1 MMARPKSKK
10 SNYDYRG
17 GAALLKKQQEANTKK
32 YKAMTPAQKKAYNA
46 KQAKSVAKGVVT
58 VASMVGGVGL
68 ARKAGAKVV
77 GKALAKNL
85 RNAPKSNAPKI
96 STPKGGKVRSAYY
109 KSRSKSAKA
118 RERGGIYNDGE
129 GFLLNNSK
137 MTARGPKNPK
147 DLEKMKKALVNNV
160 NSKNLKGKLGTTR
173 AGQPSRPID
182 RNIARGYV
190 LRKKF
195 PDKFKP

>member
-1 MMARPKSKK
+1 MAQKR
-10 SNYDYRG
+10 NNDYRG
-17 GAALLKKQQEANTKK
+17 GSALLKKQQEANTKK
-32 YKAMTPAQKKAYNA
+32 YKAMTPAQKKAYNV
-46 KQAKSVAKGVVT
+46 KQAKAVGKTAAQ

-77 GKALAKNL
+77 GKALARNL
-85 RNAPKSNAPKI
+85 RNAPKSNAPKV
-96 STPKGGKVRSAYY
+96 STPKGGKLRENYY
-109 KSRSKSAKA
+109 KSRTKASKA

-129 GFLLNNSK
+129 GSFLNNSK
-137 MTARGPKNPK
+137 MVARGPKNPK

-160 NSKNLKGKLGTTR
+160 NSKNLKGKLGKTR
-173 AGQPSRPID
+173 ASQPSRPID

-195 PDKFKP
+195 PNKFKP